1 MTRLAISLGILI
13 ALLAVAPS
21 ARAGSYSFSIGGHR
35 FHVEAPRNCR
45 SASCVSISSN
55 RGFRP
60 AEDVAMTPAA
70 PGPPPVVQAP
80 QPVYPA
86 TPARPP
92 QAIAVAPSPALPP
105 PVLAATTSQ
114 PVVLPPAPRPEAPR
128 IEAMSPNPPRV
139 ELSRTGPPKPI
150 ALDPPRM
157 EPPVVA
163 PRPEIKPATTIA
175 QRSDDESPGMPL
187 GQWESDGAKGTV
199 RIERCGSALC
209 GYALTEAS
217 SRGESVLV
225 NMKQKSHDVWTGS
238 IYSRSTGNTYYARMT
253 LKSPGKLYVEACAL
267 GRFWCSGNDWTR
279 IEEPQEQLATT
290 SRQWG
295 ARS

>member
-1 MTRLAISLGILI
+1 MTRLATSLGTLI

-21 ARAGSYSFSIGGHR
+21 AQAGSYSFSMGGHR
-35 FHVEAPRNCR
+35 FHVEAPGNCR
-45 SASCVSISSN
+45 SASCVSISAN
-55 RGFRP
+55 RRLRP
-60 AEDVAMTPAA
+60 AEDGATTPA
-70 PGPPPVVQAP
+70 PPVTSP
-80 QPVYPA
+80 QPLYPA

-92 QAIAVAPSPALPP
+92 QAIAVAPSP
-105 PVLAATTSQ
+105 PVVAATTSQ
-114 PVVLPPAPRPEAPR
+114 PVVLPPAPRSEAPR
-128 IEAMSPNPPRV
+128 SEALSPNPPRV
-139 ELSRTGPPKPI
+139 ELSRVDPPKAI

-163 PRPEIKPATTIA
+163 PKPEIRPATTIA

-253 LKSPGKLYVEACAL
+253 LKSAGRLYVEACAL
-267 GRFWCSGNDWTR
+267 GRFWCSGNDWMR
-279 IEEPQEQLATT
+279 VEEPQEQVVTT
-290 SRQWG
+290 SRQWS